1 NNALGVNAL
10 SSNSTGSYN
19 IAIGNEALQANL
31 TASNNTAVGYQALY
45 TNTTSASQTALGY
58 QALYNITGAF
68 NGGNTAIGQGA
79 GYSQTSGYS
88 NTYVGYNSG
97 YSMTSGIKNT
107 ILGSFSGNQGGLD
120 IRTASNY
127 VVLSDGDG
135 NPRAAC
141 NGNGTWAIN
150 VGGSVINN
158 PDTLLQFFG
167 GGGSTTA
174 GPLRFGD
181 GAFGGGAT
189 NYWDIGRD
197 NASTGNFTFTLNGSQ
212 KGYISL
218 STGAYTAVSDLRL
231 KKNVVPL
238 AYGLN
243 EVMALN
249 PVMYH
254 MIDEA
259 QDAKKHIGFI
269 AQEVKS
275 VIDESVDDLNDE
287 NAEFYGLD
295 KSGLVPLLVKAIQ
308 ELKAEFDAYKAAHP

>member
-1 NNALGVNAL
+1 MRTL
-10 SSNSTGSYN
+10 SNR
-19 IAIGNEALQANL
+19 I
-31 TASNNTAVGYQALY
+31 
-45 TNTTSASQTALGY
+45 
-58 QALYNITGAF
+58 
-68 NGGNTAIGQGA
+68 
-79 GYSQTSGYS
+79 
-88 NTYVGYNSG
+88 
-97 YSMTSGIKNT
+97 
-107 ILGSFSGNQGGLD
+107 
-120 IRTASNY
+120 
-127 VVLSDGDG
+127 VLSDGDG

-141 NGNGTWAIN
+141 ADNGTWTIN
-150 VGGSVINN
+150 VGGSNANN

-181 GAFGGGAT
+181 GSLSGGAT

-197 NASTGNFTFTLNGSQ
+197 NTSTGNFTFTLNGSQ
-212 KGYISL
+212 KGYIST

-238 AYGLN
+238 SYGLN

-254 MIDEA
+254 MIDEE

-269 AQEVKS
+269 AQEVKQ
-275 VIDESVDDLNDE
+275 VIDESVDDLNNE
-287 NAEFYGLD
+287 STEFYGLD